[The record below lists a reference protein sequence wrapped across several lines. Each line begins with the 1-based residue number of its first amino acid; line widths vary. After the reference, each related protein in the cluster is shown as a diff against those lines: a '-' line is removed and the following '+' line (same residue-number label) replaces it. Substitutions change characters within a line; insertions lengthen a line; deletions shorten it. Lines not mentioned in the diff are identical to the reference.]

1 MNPKAKAKDGLDTL
15 KGEEDVMDYPEISK
29 SARRVVWCRKP
40 ELLAMSGKA
49 RKDAKH
55 GTIEGY
61 AAVWD
66 NVDDQNEIIRRGS
79 FTKSIEERV
88 KVGDIKLM
96 VKHFRDGG
104 DVPDLIGTV
113 VEAREDSHGLWFRAK
128 LSKIKLAQDTRTL
141 VGEGHVTGAS
151 VGFLPIKW
159 NFMALDGKNVVELL
173 ENKLLE
179 ITITSRPANMLAR
192 VTAKTFLEG
201 GKDAPSTVDEILA
214 VPESYISSL
223 SLDDS
228 SRLAAEKE
236 RAVALGKA
244 MEAQLSRLRKLT
256 VEPEAPP
263 VLMTDDRF
271 HSLQLSLRRAK
282 LDVERLTLVG

>member
-1 MNPKAKAKDGLDTL
+1 MVPL
-15 KGEEDVMDYPEISK
+15 
-29 SARRVVWCRKP
+29 
-40 ELLAMSGKA
+40 GK
-49 RKDAKH
+49 
-55 GTIEGY
+55 
-61 AAVWD
+61 V
-66 NVDDQNEIIRRGS
+66 
-79 FTKSIEERV
+79 
-88 KVGDIKLM
+88 KLM

-104 DVPDLIGTV
+104 DVADLIGTV
-113 VEAREDSHGLWFRAK
+113 VEAHEDDHGLWFRAN
-128 LSKIKLAQDTRTL
+128 LSKINLAQDTRTL
-141 VGEGHVTGAS
+141 IMEGHVNGAS

-159 NFMALDGKNVVELL
+159 NFMTIEGKGVVELL
-173 ENKLLE
+173 ENKFME
-179 ITITSRPANMLAR
+179 VTITSRPANTLAK

-201 GKDAPSTVDEILA
+201 HKDAPSTVEEILA

-244 MEAQLSRLRKLT
+244 MDVLQGRLRKLT

-271 HSLQLSLRRAK
+271 HSMQMSLRRAE
-282 LDVERLTLVG
+282 LDVDRFSLVS